1 MCPWYPSEIIKTI
14 VWLNKRHFH
23 LRGVW
28 IQSTQ
33 NMINVCLHFVALHG
47 KDEMSVHTEMQ
58 INILLLPIW
67 NVALKVS
74 SDSTFIRRCSCLIPV
89 CECSPISCVLLHW
102 PSSPQFVHANL
113 PPLTLHSITMPWMP
127 AVACINLPP
136 WPSPSLPPSPWH
148 LSPLVCSY
156 LFFLFKDGPLPLR
169 LLLPLHDVL
178 V

>member
-58 INILLLPIW
+58 INILLLPNW

-74 SDSTFIRRCSCLIPV
+74 SDSRFHVLSQRVNVVLSAVCSCTDP
-89 CECSPISCVLLHW
+89 LLHSLCMLTSP
-102 PSSPQFVHANL
+102 PS
-113 PPLTLHSITMPWMP
+113 HS
-127 AVACINLPP
+127 A
-136 WPSPSLPPSPWH
+136 PSLCHGCLLLHASTSHPDPAPPSHHLLDTSHPWYVH
-148 LSPLVCSY
+148 TY
-156 LFFLFKDGPLPLR
+156 FFFLKMDHCRYDCCCRCMTF
-169 LLLPLHDVL
+169 
-178 V
+178 